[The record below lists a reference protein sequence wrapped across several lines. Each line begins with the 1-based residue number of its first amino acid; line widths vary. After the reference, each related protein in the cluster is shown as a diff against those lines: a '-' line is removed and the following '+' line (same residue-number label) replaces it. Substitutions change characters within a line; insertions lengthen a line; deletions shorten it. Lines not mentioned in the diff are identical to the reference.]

1 MAASAPPPL
10 SFTTKTFYGFG
21 SISYGIKD
29 GAFKSFLMIFY
40 NQVIGVPASVV
51 GTAVLVALLFD
62 SLLDPILGQFSDNF
76 RSRWG
81 RRHPFMYASAIPA
94 AGSFLLLWMPPEG
107 LSDTAMFFYIVGVA
121 VLVRSF
127 ITMYEIPSSALAP
140 ELSPH
145 YDERTSI
152 MAFRYFFGVAGG
164 VILAIITFS
173 VFLQPEP
180 GFPVGQLNPNGW
192 WRYAI
197 MASCVMVLSILIST
211 AGTHNRIP
219 YLRQPEPRDAK
230 PLGQTLREMGATL
243 NNKSFLSLM
252 AYGLIK
258 FTATGTTAALNI
270 YFATYFWGLT
280 SHQMSILLLDSLLA
294 AAIALPLAPRLSKRF
309 GKRPAAMALLIGTVF
324 IGVLPYALYFLG
336 GLMPPVGSTA
346 LVLTLLV
353 FQGFGSIC
361 GITSMILIASML
373 ADVVEDSEVRTGRR
387 SEGLFF
393 AANSLIQKAVSGVGL
408 FVAGLLLASVGFPE
422 GAKPGAIDR
431 TIVEELALVY
441 IPTLIFFYSIGLIC
455 LFGYRIDR
463 SGHEENLRRL
473 GTPLEP
479 GGVEPI
485 GGAAPAG
492 AARPIAD
499 GGPQVLPAE

>member
-1 MAASAPPPL
+1 MASAAPPPL
-10 SFTTKTFYGFG
+10 SFTTKAFYGFG

-51 GTAVLVALLFD
+51 GTAVLVALLVD
-62 SLLDPILGQFSDNF
+62 SLLDPILGQWSDNF

-107 LSDTAMFFYIVGVA
+107 LSDTQMFFYIVGVA

-180 GFPVGQLNPNGW
+180 GYPVGQLNPNGW
-192 WRYAI
+192 WRYAV
-197 MASCVMVLSILIST
+197 MASIVMVLTILVST
-211 AGTHNRIP
+211 AGTHSRIR
-219 YLRQPEPRDAK
+219 YLRQPEVRDAK
-230 PLGQTLREMGATL
+230 PLGQTLKEMGTTL

-258 FTATGTTAALNI
+258 FTATGTTAALNL

-280 SHQMSILLLDSLLA
+280 SHQMSILLIDSLLA
-294 AAIALPLAPRLSKRF
+294 AAIALPLAPRLSKTF
-309 GKRPAAMALLIGTVF
+309 GKRPAAMALLLGTVAF
-324 IGVLPYALYFLG
+324 GLIPYGLYFAG
-336 GLMPPVGSTA
+336 VMPPLGSTP
-346 LVLTLLV
+346 LVLSLLF
-353 FQGFGSIC
+353 FQGFGSVC
-361 GITSMILIASML
+361 GITSMILVASML

-408 FVAGLLLASVGFPE
+408 FVAGMLLASVGFPE
-422 GAKPGAIDR
+422 GAKPGQVDR
-431 TIVEELALVY
+431 TIVEELVLVY
-441 IPTLIFFYSIGLIC
+441 VPTLIAIYTVGLLC
-455 LFGYRIDR
+455 LFGYKIDR

-479 GGVEPI
+479 GGVQPI
-485 GGAAPAG
+485 GAPAPATG
-492 AARPIAD
+492 SVP
-499 GGPQVLPAE
+499 GGPHIQPAE

>member
-1 MAASAPPPL
+1 MASVPPL
-10 SFTTKTFYGFG
+10 SFTTKAFYGFG
-21 SISYGIKD
+21 SVAYGIKD
-29 GAFKSFLMIFY
+29 GAFKSFLMIYY
-40 NQVIGVPASVV
+40 NQIIGVPAGVV
-51 GTAVLVALLFD
+51 GTAVLVALLVD
-62 SLLDPILGQFSDNF
+62 SLLDPIIGQVSDNF

-81 RRHPFMYASAIPA
+81 RRHPFMYLSAIPA

-107 LSDTAMFFYIVGVA
+107 LSDGQMFAYIVGIA

-127 ITMYEIPSSALAP
+127 ITLYEIPSSALAP

-180 GFPVGQLNPNGW
+180 GFPIGQLNPNGW
-192 WRYAI
+192 WRYAV
-197 MASCVMVLSILIST
+197 MAACVMVLSILIST
-211 AGTHNRIP
+211 AGTHSRIP
-219 YLRQPEPRDAK
+219 YLRQPEARDAK

-243 NNKSFLSLM
+243 ANRSFLSLM

-258 FTATGTTAALNI
+258 FTATGVTSALNI
-270 YFATYFWGLT
+270 YFATYFWQLT

-294 AAIALPLAPRLSKRF
+294 ACIALPLAPRLSKRF
-309 GKRPAAMALLIGTVF
+309 GKRPSAMTL
-324 IGVLPYALYFLG
+324 
-336 GLMPPVGSTA
+336 
-346 LVLTLLV
+346 LVLTVAFGMLPYGLQFMGVMPPLGSTNLVLVLLV
-353 FQGFGSIC
+353 MQMFYSTC
-361 GITSMILIASML
+361 GITSMVLVASML

-408 FVAGLLLASVGFPE
+408 FVAGLLLAYVGFPE
-422 GAKPGAIDR
+422 GARPATIDR
-431 TIVEELALVY
+431 NIVDELVLVY
-441 IPTLIFFYSIGLIC
+441 IPTLIVFYSVGLVC

-485 GGAAPAG
+485 GGAAPARG
-492 AARPIAD
+492 AP
-499 GGPQVLPAE
+499 GGPHIQPAE

>member
-1 MAASAPPPL
+1 MASAPPL
-10 SFTTKTFYGFG
+10 SFVTKTFYGFG

-51 GTAVLVALLFD
+51 GTAVLVALLVD

-107 LSDTAMFFYIVGVA
+107 LSDTGMFFYIVGVA

-127 ITMYEIPSSALAP
+127 ITLYEIPSSALAP

-152 MAFRYFFGVAGG
+152 MAFRYFFGVTGG
-164 VILAIITFS
+164 VVLAIITFS

-180 GFPVGQLNPNGW
+180 GYPVGQLNPNGW

-197 MASCVMVLSILIST
+197 MASCVMVFSILIST

-219 YLRQPEPRDAK
+219 YLRQPEARDAK
-230 PLGQTLREMGATL
+230 PLGQTLKEMGTTL

-258 FTATGTTAALNI
+258 FTATGTSAALNI

-280 SHQMSILLLDSLLA
+280 SHQMSILLLDSLAA

-309 GKRPAAMALLIGTVF
+309 GKRPAAMALLIGTVG
-324 IGVLPYALYFLG
+324 IAITPYGLYFLG
-336 GLMPPVGSTA
+336 LMPPLGSTA

-353 FQGFGSIC
+353 FQGFGSVC
-361 GITSMILIASML
+361 GITSMILVASML

-422 GAKPGAIDR
+422 GAKPGMIDR
-431 TIVEELALVY
+431 TIVEELAMVY
-441 IPTLIFFYSIGLIC
+441 VPTLIVFYAIGLMC

-473 GTPLEP
+473 GTPVEP

-485 GGAAPAG
+485 GGDASAPRPAAG
-492 AARPIAD
+492 Q
-499 GGPQVLPAE
+499 GPQAVPAQ